1 VNAPSVPELLSP
13 AGSIAAVRAAVAN
26 GADAVYLGAAKFN
39 ARDEGAQLSL
49 DELGDACRLAH
60 GHQARIYLTLN
71 VLVKPNELAEALE
84 FLGEAID
91 RGIDAV
97 IVQDLGLI
105 RLIQRV
111 YPDLEIHGSTQLTV
125 HDVAGARV
133 MQQLGVARVVLA
145 RENTLDDLRAIHNAV
160 PELGLETFV
169 HGALCIAYS
178 GQCFMSGMISERS
191 ANRGS
196 CAQSCRKDY
205 VLTDIDTGAELDRG
219 YLISARDLSAH
230 DHLPAIAEAGIVCL
244 KVEGRK
250 KRPEYVATV
259 TRTYRDA
266 LDAIAAGTPTPAPIA
281 ESSRQDL
288 VQIFSRGFTGGMYGG
303 RDGRDYV
310 TRTHPD
316 NRGIDLGAVVSSDGQ
331 ELVIEVSQPV
341 AVGDG
346 LGFEAPGS
354 LGGPTQGFTVE
365 AVRTLQPRRP
375 LRQAIT
381 TRMRIPPT
389 WRVIRTA
396 HAALL
401 ERARDSFADTELAS
415 RPKTRLDI
423 RVFGAAGAPLKAV
436 FSVGDATATVQS
448 AITLAPADKRGL
460 TATTLRE
467 QLGRL
472 GDTPF
477 TLGALDDSA
486 LAPGL
491 FLPVSELNRLRQAAT
506 TELGAARDWAMNDR
520 EAVRRATIAAAISEV
535 AIARPVNERV
545 TEVSA
550 QVYTVDDANAAAD
563 AGATEICFDPFL
575 RHPAPPLSRVR
586 ALADSLAAR
595 GIGFR
600 LRTPS
605 IMRPEDR
612 RLARKWLD
620 AGFAFHAGHLG
631 LVSELAAAGHDVA
644 ADYAVNVFNQHTA
657 AEVFALGARRIT
669 LSVELTAQ
677 EMAEVVG
684 PWRGAGFAALVYGR
698 PEGMTLEHCVLSAAF
713 DREVTTCRDLCVEK
727 HANVTLTDPT
737 GYTFPV
743 ATDYACRNRLLHSR
757 PVDGSEFLPV
767 LWRSGIR
774 SFQLV
779 FNVPGDPVAAI
790 VSAFRA
796 SIDDLAAGA
805 PLEEGRVRD
814 AVGRNFTRGHFA
826 RAV

>member
-1 VNAPSVPELLSP
+1 
-13 AGSIAAVRAAVAN
+13 
-26 GADAVYLGAAKFN
+26 
-39 ARDEGAQLSL
+39 
-49 DELGDACRLAH
+49 
-60 GHQARIYLTLN
+60 
-71 VLVKPNELAEALE
+71 
-84 FLGEAID
+84 
-91 RGIDAV
+91 
-97 IVQDLGLI
+97 
-105 RLIQRV
+105 
-111 YPDLEIHGSTQLTV
+111 
-125 HDVAGARV
+125 
-133 MQQLGVARVVLA
+133 
-145 RENTLDDLRAIHNAV
+145 
-160 PELGLETFV
+160 
-169 HGALCIAYS
+169 
-178 GQCFMSGMISERS
+178 
-191 ANRGS
+191 
-196 CAQSCRKDY
+196 
-205 VLTDIDTGAELDRG
+205 
-219 YLISARDLSAH
+219 
-230 DHLPAIAEAGIVCL
+230 
-244 KVEGRK
+244 
-250 KRPEYVATV
+250 
-259 TRTYRDA
+259 
-266 LDAIAAGTPTPAPIA
+266 
-281 ESSRQDL
+281 
-288 VQIFSRGFTGGMYGG
+288 MYGG
-303 RDGRDYV
+303 RAGRDYV

-316 NRGIDLGAVVSSDGQ
+316 NRGIDLGTVVSSDGQ

-354 LGGPTQGFTVE
+354 RGGPTAGFTVD
-365 AVRTLQPRRP
+365 AIRSLPQRGP

-381 TRMRIPPT
+381 TRTRITPG

-401 ERARDSFADTELAS
+401 ERARESFADTELAS

-436 FSVGDATATVQS
+436 FTSGDATTTVQS
-448 AITLAPADKRGL
+448 AITLAPASKRGL

-477 TLGALDDSA
+477 TLGAIDDSA
-486 LAPGL
+486 LAPAL

-506 TELGAARDWAMNDR
+506 TQLGLSRDWAL
-520 EAVRRATIAAAISEV
+520 EGSKAARRMAIDDALTDV
-535 AIARPVNERV
+535 TTGYADNARGPEL
-545 TEVSA
+545 SA

-586 ALADSLAAR
+586 ALADSLSAR
-595 GIGFR
+595 GIAFR

-620 AGFAFHAGHLG
+620 AGFAFHSGHLG
-631 LVSELAAAGHDVA
+631 LVDELAAAGHDVA

-657 AEVFALGARRIT
+657 AEIFALGARRIT

-677 EMAEVVG
+677 EMADVVA

-713 DREVTTCRDLCVEK
+713 DREVTTCRDLCVDK

-757 PVDGSEFLPV
+757 PVDGSEFLPA

-779 FNVPGDPVAAI
+779 FNVPGDPVAEI
-790 VSAFRA
+790 VGAFRK
-796 SIDDLAAGA
+796 SIDALAGGA
-805 PLEEGRVRD
+805 LPDEGDVRN
-814 AVGRNFTRGHFA
+814 AVGRSFTRGHFA